1 MTEVIVFPSRR
12 SRVWISLT
20 PPSEKTTSQA
30 TVARSATECYAF
42 RKRPLT
48 LPLGSRPLLERAL
61 LRRNVE
67 FRRYWFATA
76 VSMAGSSVSLVA
88 LPILAVD
95 ALGATSL
102 WIAAI
107 GIAAQAPG
115 LVLALPA
122 AERSGRYDDPFAWL
136 CRTEMM
142 VACATLV
149 IPILYALSML
159 SLWGLVILVLL
170 EATFK
175 TLSSVVR
182 PMAVS
187 MTVKP
192 EDMVGGAGSMAAVS
206 SASSVVGSGIAA
218 LFTRFSTTA
227 VALVADG
234 VSTLVGVLVLRTL
247 RGLDRAV
254 PIVEV
259 VSPTEP
265 PRSSRATMVRNL
277 FQYDEVRALVAVA
290 SMGGVLETV
299 VLVHALRTLKIDAGV
314 VALMLALGAI
324 GGVAGGAVASTLDR
338 RAPSALMPWAMAVYA
353 VAVVPFAL
361 AENEFVGAATLAL
374 FELLSAAAGTV
385 TIAVAFGRLQRQTV
399 DKTLA
404 STMAAAS
411 VATQAAALMGL
422 ATGAVL
428 TSLFT
433 DRLVLIVASLPVV
446 VTISVLV
453 LGSAQGR
460 RSSPVT

>member
-1 MTEVIVFPSRR
+1 
-12 SRVWISLT
+12 
-20 PPSEKTTSQA
+20 
-30 TVARSATECYAF
+30 
-42 RKRPLT
+42 
-48 LPLGSRPLLERAL
+48 
-61 LRRNVE
+61 
-67 FRRYWFATA
+67 
-76 VSMAGSSVSLVA
+76 
-88 LPILAVD
+88 
-95 ALGATSL
+95 
-102 WIAAI
+102 
-107 GIAAQAPG
+107 
-115 LVLALPA
+115 
-122 AERSGRYDDPFAWL
+122 
-136 CRTEMM
+136 
-142 VACATLV
+142 
-149 IPILYALSML
+149 
-159 SLWGLVILVLL
+159 
-170 EATFK
+170 
-175 TLSSVVR
+175 
-182 PMAVS
+182 
-187 MTVKP
+187 
-192 EDMVGGAGSMAAVS
+192 
-206 SASSVVGSGIAA
+206 
-218 LFTRFSTTA
+218 
-227 VALVADG
+227 
-234 VSTLVGVLVLRTL
+234 
-247 RGLDRAV
+247 
-254 PIVEV
+254 
-259 VSPTEP
+259 
-265 PRSSRATMVRNL
+265 
-277 FQYDEVRALVAVA
+277 
-290 SMGGVLETV
+290 MGGVLETV